1 MQSLDPAKQVVVL
14 RIQYTGTIMERLHQ
28 YIITLPVVI
37 FCILIQDLGKIK
49 THSSFIGSFFF
60 SNRGNCYFYGQLS
73 AITSMSQTLNL
84 PDSINPSLIDNQ
96 KISYNLSA
104 WMGGYDEQDDNA
116 QVSLTF
122 INQTNQQVGNTITIG
137 PVLAAERRNITSL
150 IFHQT
155 NGLVPSG
162 TRSFMITVTMTVVMG
177 PDNDGLSDNIALYL
191 YYS

>member
-1 MQSLDPAKQVVVL
+1 MWQTV
-14 RIQYTGTIMERLHQ
+14 TISGL
-28 YIITLPVVI
+28 
-37 FCILIQDLGKIK
+37 
-49 THSSFIGSFFF
+49 
-60 SNRGNCYFYGQLS
+60 
-73 AITSMSQTLNL
+73 
-84 PDSINPSLIDNQ
+84 INPSLIDNQ

-122 INQTNQQVGNTITIG
+122 INQNNQQVGNAVTIG